1 VLRGG
6 ADVVFVSSGLMTMRA
21 LLAADELAKHR
32 VDAAVVHTPTLKPFD
47 ADTVLAEVD
56 SDRLAVTLENHT
68 VVGGCSRRS
77 PPRRCG
83 AECTAPSRRWRCP
96 TSSSP
101 RGRCR
106 RCTTVM
112 DCPRSASSH
121 RCSNGCKIDVDIQM
135 LTLEERSM
143 SVEAP
148 SLLRLEKTSLREQ
161 ALTALRRAITTGQL
175 SPGTHLVETDL
186 SDALQISRGT
196 LREAMRQL
204 QQEGLI
210 SAGARGR
217 LSVRHLDTKE
227 IKDIFDVR
235 AALESLAASELAGR
249 SDRADAVAQLREAV
263 AEMMASWAA
272 SNLED
277 RAASNLE
284 DRIEADLKFHR
295 TMCHLTGNETLL
307 HSWSSLEGSI
317 RMSIMFAGMDRAL
330 KNMDVKR
337 HSDIVDAIESGDV
350 AKAAATVRDHMAG
363 AATVL
368 VDGAA

>member
-1 VLRGG
+1 
-6 ADVVFVSSGLMTMRA
+6 
-21 LLAADELAKHR
+21 
-32 VDAAVVHTPTLKPFD
+32 
-47 ADTVLAEVD
+47 
-56 SDRLAVTLENHT
+56 
-68 VVGGCSRRS
+68 
-77 PPRRCG
+77 
-83 AECTAPSRRWRCP
+83 
-96 TSSSP
+96 
-101 RGRCR
+101 
-106 RCTTVM
+106 
-112 DCPRSASSH
+112 
-121 RCSNGCKIDVDIQM
+121 
-135 LTLEERSM
+135 M

-235 AALESLAASELAGR
+235 AALESLAASELAAR

-272 SNLED
+272 SNRED
-277 RAASNLE
+277 RE
-284 DRIEADLKFHR
+284 DRE
-295 TMCHLTGNETLL
+295 
-307 HSWSSLEGSI
+307 
-317 RMSIMFAGMDRAL
+317 
-330 KNMDVKR
+330 
-337 HSDIVDAIESGDV
+337 SDS
-350 AKAAATVRDHMAG
+350 ATVDPSPTRG
-363 AATVL
+363 KSPPISTVACICRTSFCPPHR
-368 VDGAA
+368 GRRRTSAHPA